1 MATEDRSGVTTIYR
15 PGADVDESGLC
26 YPGFGPGRIVIEA
39 GSVVEEDT
47 ALIER
52 DLISNRDVEVELR
65 GGTKI
70 YTDVYRQADAAGS
83 LHAIIAWSPYGKRE
97 GFIIFDGFPTAP
109 TAGSVFGMF
118 RRAGPAR
125 IWSNGSPGTSRRL
138 LARYISARASSVS
151 SALRRSPLL
160 LGPSS
165 RMQASPVAGRSRQ
178 PLGGLRKT
186 EPPALPWS

>member
-1 MATEDRSGVTTIYR
+1 MATEDRSGVTTTYR
-15 PGADVDESGLC
+15 PGAEVDESGLC

-52 DLISNRDVEVELR
+52 DLIFNRDVEVELR

-97 GFIIFDGFPTAP
+97 GFIIFDGFPYRSD
-109 TAGSVFGMF
+109 G
-118 RRAGPAR
+118 RLR
-125 IWSNGSPGTSRRL
+125 IWDVQEGGAGADLVEWIDGHVQAAPGEVYLGAGLFRL
-138 LARYISARASSVS
+138 LGTPAVS
-151 SALRRSPLL
+151 PFFWAHPRGCRLPPWRG
-160 LGPSS
+160 GP
-165 RMQASPVAGRSRQ
+165 GNH
-178 PLGGLRKT
+178 
-186 EPPALPWS
+186 